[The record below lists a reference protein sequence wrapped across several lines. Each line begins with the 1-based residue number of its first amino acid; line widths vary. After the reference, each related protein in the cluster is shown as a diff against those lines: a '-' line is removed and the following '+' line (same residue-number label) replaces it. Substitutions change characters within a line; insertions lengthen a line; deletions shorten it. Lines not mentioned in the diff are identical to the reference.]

1 MNLNENDNN
10 LCELDPGKQRVDST
24 LLNDVDDFCNS
35 SIPSS
40 KRTTE
45 TSNVNPSSETNIL
58 EKKGENQV
66 EVHQVVIKEE
76 LTNSKAFIENS
87 VPSKI
92 AQEEK
97 EQNQESKQTETKK
110 EIPKVLIDNLPPSQ
124 KILSKR
130 VGDKVYVVYQDI
142 KTRGFKLFRFTMT
155 NPKVHSLDYSEDE
168 YGIIRYNEPLS
179 SSSIITD
186 FHKYYDFLASL
197 KNG

>member
-1 MNLNENDNN
+1 MSLNENDNN
-10 LCELDPGKQRVDST
+10 LYELDSGNQRVDST
-24 LLNDVDDFCNS
+24 LINDDDDFWNS

-45 TSNVNPSSETNIL
+45 TSNVNPSSDPNIP

-76 LTNSKAFIENS
+76 LTNSKAFIEKS
-87 VPSKI
+87 LSSKI
-92 AQEEK
+92 AQGEK

-110 EIPKVLIDNLPPSQ
+110 EIPTVLIDNLPPSQ
-124 KILSKR
+124 KVLSKR
-130 VGDKVYVVYQDI
+130 VGDKLYVVYQDI

-155 NPKVHSLDYSEDE
+155 NPKVHSLDYFEDK